1 MRIREC
7 FWVLFLLAVSAGCS
21 PSAQRDV
28 ESAMPLSAPLPN
40 GARYGGHLKI
50 GIADA
55 PTSLDA
61 VLGRSGIDAYF
72 WRPIYDQLV
81 DAAPDLDPRRSTS
94 LAVSWEIATDPDSIT
109 FRLRDGVVFHDGT
122 PFDAYSVKF
131 NIDRI
136 LDPNTKATPRASM
149 TVIDSVEVIDSLTVR
164 FNLKRSWGAG
174 LAMLADRGG
183 VMNSPAQILAL
194 GADYGWS
201 PSGTGP
207 FRIAELI
214 TGTMVRFERNEN
226 YWGTDSDGNRLPY
239 LDAITIR
246 VIRDQTVL
254 ASAIK
259 TGEIDIAYLPYKD
272 VASFRLDN
280 RFRIQTMEGGSIAL
294 LLAFNVDKPPLDD
307 VNLRLAI
314 AHAIDPE
321 IINRAIFFE
330 KAIEADSGMW
340 PVGAWAHD
348 PGVDRPTFNLSKAQ
362 QYMTK
367 SGSPEGFSFTAVTN
381 TSPVLV
387 PTAEIIR
394 QMLKRINVDMK
405 IEVLSA
411 GSSTERFFHGQEY
424 PLYLT
429 AWSRYPEPDWLA
441 SLAYKSDGYYNAGN
455 VDRPDLDRLVELGS
469 AAYDREQRKRFY
481 TELNSKVLSEAWFV
495 PLLYGVTYAAAPSH
509 VGNLEVLMGWDG
521 KMNLREIYLNE

>member
-1 MRIREC
+1 MNLLWKDDC
-7 FWVLFLLAVSAGCS
+7 FGPEKIAILFWC
-21 PSAQRDV
+21 
-28 ESAMPLSAPLPN
+28 
-40 GARYGGHLKI
+40 
-50 GIADA
+50 
-55 PTSLDA
+55 
-61 VLGRSGIDAYF
+61 
-72 WRPIYDQLV
+72 
-81 DAAPDLDPRRSTS
+81 PR
-94 LAVSWEIATDPDSIT
+94 
-109 FRLRDGVVFHDGT
+109 
-122 PFDAYSVKF
+122 
-131 NIDRI
+131 
-136 LDPNTKATPRASM
+136 
-149 TVIDSVEVIDSLTVR
+149 
-164 FNLKRSWGAG
+164 
-174 LAMLADRGG
+174 
-183 VMNSPAQILAL
+183 
-194 GADYGWS
+194 
-201 PSGTGP
+201 
-207 FRIAELI
+207 
-214 TGTMVRFERNEN
+214 
-226 YWGTDSDGNRLPY
+226 
-239 LDAITIR
+239 
-246 VIRDQTVL
+246 
-254 ASAIK
+254 
-259 TGEIDIAYLPYKD
+259 
-272 VASFRLDN
+272 
-280 RFRIQTMEGGSIAL
+280 GSQ
-294 LLAFNVDKPPLDD
+294 N
-307 VNLRLAI
+307 
-314 AHAIDPE
+314 IDPE

-348 PGVDRPTFNLSKAQ
+348 PGVERPTFNLSKAQ

-495 PLLYGVTYAAAPSH
+495 PLLYLFGSSLTILIASSLVSTSMAFTLCKP
-509 VGNLEVLMGWDG
+509 
-521 KMNLREIYLNE
+521 

>member
-1 MRIREC
+1 MRIRG
-7 FWVLFLLAVSAGCS
+7 VLGATIFLTVVVGCS
-21 PSAQRDV
+21 PSVQIDGETIKPMRA
-28 ESAMPLSAPLPN
+28 ALAN
-40 GARYGGHLKI
+40 GARYGGHLKVGI
-50 GIADA
+50 GDA

-72 WRPIYDQLV
+72 WRPIYDQLI
-81 DAAPDLDPRRSTS
+81 DAAPDLDPRATTS
-94 LAVSWEIATDPDSIT
+94 LAVSWEIATDPDAIT

-122 PFDAYSVKF
+122 PFDANAVKF
-131 NIDRI
+131 NVDRI

-149 TVIDSVEVIDSLTVR
+149 TVITSVDVIDRLTVR
-164 FNLKRSWGAG
+164 FNLERAWGAG

-183 VMNSPAQILAL
+183 VMNSPSRILDLA
-194 GADYGWS
+194 ADYAWS

-207 FRIAELI
+207 FKIAELI
-214 TGTMVRFERNEN
+214 TGTMVRFERNEE
-226 YWGTDSDGNRLPY
+226 YWGTDAEGNRLPY
-239 LDAITIR
+239 LDALTIR

-272 VASFRLDN
+272 VASFQRDN
-280 RFRIQTMEGGSIAL
+280 RFRIETMEGGSIAL
-294 LLAFNVDKPPLDD
+294 LLAFNVTHPPLDD
-307 VNLRLAI
+307 VNLRRAI
-314 AHAIDPE
+314 AHAIDPK

-340 PVGAWAHD
+340 PVGAWAYD
-348 PGVDRPTFNLSKAQ
+348 PEVERPTYDLVKAQ
-362 QYMTK
+362 QYLAQ
-367 SGSPEGFSFTAVTN
+367 SSRPEGFSFTAVTN

-411 GSSTERFFHGQEY
+411 GASTERFFHGEEY

-455 VDRPDLDRLVELGS
+455 AERPDLDRLVELGAS
-469 AAYDREQRKRFY
+469 AYDREERKRFY
-481 TELNSKVLSEAWFV
+481 LELNKQVLDEAWFV
-495 PLLYGVTYAAAPSH
+495 PLLYGVNYAAAPSR
-509 VGNLEVLMGWDG
+509 VGNLEHLMGWDG
-521 KMNLREIYLNE
+521 KMTFREIYLNE